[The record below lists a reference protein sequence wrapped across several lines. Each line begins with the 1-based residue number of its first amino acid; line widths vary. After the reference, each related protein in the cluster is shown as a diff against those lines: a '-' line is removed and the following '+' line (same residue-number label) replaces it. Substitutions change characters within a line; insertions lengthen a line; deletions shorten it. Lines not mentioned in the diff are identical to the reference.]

1 MWYIPRYGTHGRR
14 TGCSRSTWMTTSP
27 STRAC
32 LMTGIPTVN
41 RSPLFLY
48 ELLASACIAGF
59 AAYDLKKRRVP
70 DLALLLFLPFALMA
84 PMIRTRPSWSG
95 SLLLYRSLCS
105 LARAATGFLI
115 LLAAAMSSKK
125 GASIGGR
132 GYQVGRDHGLYL
144 WPLPY
149 AGRPAHCLRPCG
161 LYLPGNRTE
170 KGDAFPSLC
179 AVPDGRE
186 PGRHFNCNPMTASA
200 IPDRQ
205 MPHFKRQE

>member
-1 MWYIPRYGTHGRR
+1 
-14 TGCSRSTWMTTSP
+14 
-27 STRAC
+27 
-32 LMTGIPTVN
+32 MTGIPTVN

-70 DLALLLFLPFALMA
+70 DRALLLFLPFALMA
-84 PMIRTRPSWSG
+84 PLIHTRPPWSG

-105 LARAATGFLI
+105 LAGAAAGFLI
-115 LLAAAMSSKK
+115 LLAAAMSSKE
-125 GASIGGR
+125 GAGIGGGDIKLAGIMGFIYGPSR
-132 GYQVGRDHGLYL
+132 
-144 WPLPY
+144 PLPY
-149 AGRPAHCLRPCG
+149 AGRSAHCLRPCG
-161 LYLPGNRTE
+161 LYLPGSRTE